1 MCPPPVLWRRRV
13 APPRKRARTRAF
25 GGRAGRAPG
34 RRGAR
39 AWLALLSSKNARG
52 RPASCPRAA
61 ARRGAPPRRAAHGRR
76 RRSALI
82 SPVACCDGRQRP
94 PGARECVAPLVFRE
108 ADWQR
113 HFPPRVCRV
122 WCLCLFS
129 VPVRVCC
136 LCPGSM
142 PVDQEKLAKLQASV
156 RLSLL
161 KLARWLSAREGPSTH
176 SEAENDRPG
185 WTRLCAVRVMSG
197 ADGEM
202 WATHARTHP

>member
-1 MCPPPVLWRRRV
+1 MVCPPPVLWRRRV
-13 APPRKRARTRAF
+13 APPRKRARTCAF

-34 RRGAR
+34 RRGIR

-61 ARRGAPPRRAAHGRR
+61 ARRGAPPRRAAHGSR

-113 HFPPRVCRV
+113 HLPHACAVCGV
-122 WCLCLFS
+122 CVFSPCPCVCAVCVQGACLWIRRSSPSFRRRCVSLSSNSRAGFLRGRA
-129 VPVRVCC
+129 PARTQRQKTIGRAG
-136 LCPGSM
+136 PGS
-142 PVDQEKLAKLQASV
+142 V
-156 RLSLL
+156 LSEL
-161 KLARWLSAREGPSTH
+161 
-176 SEAENDRPG
+176 
-185 WTRLCAVRVMSG
+185 
-197 ADGEM
+197 
-202 WATHARTHP
+202 